1 MHNKNDISD
10 GMAIYRRLLSY
21 VKSYGWI
28 FSISVICMAF
38 YAATDTGLAALMKPM
53 LDGGFVNKDPAWISM
68 IPLIIIGLALV
79 RAVAGFCSSYCM
91 TYIGRQ
97 IISELRRHM
106 FDQLLH
112 LPAAF
117 YDANSSGKLLS
128 KFTYDV
134 EQVSRA
140 TTDAITVAIR
150 DTLTIIG
157 LLGLMLYLNW
167 ILTLVFLVIGPVI
180 ALTVRYVNM
189 RFRRIGTNIQASMGD
204 VSSVSEEAI
213 AGHKV
218 VKTFGGKQYEAAH
231 FKIANEKN
239 RGQNMKMIITSAA
252 SINIIQIIAAL
263 ALAGIVYLTTGPL
276 QEEITVGSFMSFIAA
291 MMMLLSPVKRLT
303 TVNMAIQRGISAAK
317 SIFDLL
323 DTEQEKDTGTHT
335 IPRVR
340 GVVEYT
346 QVSFS
351 YNRKEKVLSD
361 ISFKIEPGETVA
373 FVGRSGSGKT
383 TLVSFLPRFYE
394 ITDGGILLD
403 GHDIRTLTLDN
414 LRSHLALVGQNVT
427 LFNDTIAHNI
437 AYGRLERSG
446 LDEIIRAAEAAN
458 AMEFIRQLP
467 EGMDTVVGENGV
479 LLSGGQRQR
488 LAIARAILK
497 DAPILILD
505 EATSSLDTE
514 SERHIQEALETLM
527 KNRTTLVIAHR
538 LSTIEKADMIV
549 VLDQGRIIESGKH
562 QQLLAQGRHYA
573 RLYQM
578 QFHPTED
585 KLPSLHGTD
594 DMPNVN
600 LIKKGH
606 VG

>member
-1 MHNKNDISD
+1 
-10 GMAIYRRLLSY
+10 
-21 VKSYGWI
+21 
-28 FSISVICMAF
+28 
-38 YAATDTGLAALMKPM
+38 
-53 LDGGFVNKDPAWISM
+53 
-68 IPLIIIGLALV
+68 
-79 RAVAGFCSSYCM
+79 
-91 TYIGRQ
+91 
-97 IISELRRHM
+97 
-106 FDQLLH
+106 
-112 LPAAF
+112 
-117 YDANSSGKLLS
+117 
-128 KFTYDV
+128 
-134 EQVSRA
+134 
-140 TTDAITVAIR
+140 
-150 DTLTIIG
+150 
-157 LLGLMLYLNW
+157 
-167 ILTLVFLVIGPVI
+167 
-180 ALTVRYVNM
+180 
-189 RFRRIGTNIQASMGD
+189 
-204 VSSVSEEAI
+204 
-213 AGHKV
+213 
-218 VKTFGGKQYEAAH
+218 
-231 FKIANEKN
+231 
-239 RGQNMKMIITSAA
+239 
-252 SINIIQIIAAL
+252 
-263 ALAGIVYLTTGPL
+263 
-276 QEEITVGSFMSFIAA
+276 
-291 MMMLLSPVKRLT
+291 
-303 TVNMAIQRGISAAK
+303 
-317 SIFDLL
+317 
-323 DTEQEKDTGTHT
+323 
-335 IPRVR
+335 

-383 TLVSFLPRFYE
+383 TLVSLLPRFYE

-585 KLPSLHGTD
+585 KLPSLHSTD

-600 LIKKGH
+600 PIKKGH